1 MQSFAHCCRLKFPR
15 EERNME
21 RASPDARPSETIV
34 AEDTF
39 HNVLFYFVASLS
51 ILVMEPEAQC
61 EAQGNYNV
69 AFELQQE
76 AL

>member
-1 MQSFAHCCRLKFPR
+1 
-15 EERNME
+15 ME

-39 HNVLFYFVASLS
+39 HNVLFYFVASLR
-51 ILVMEPEAQC
+51 ILVMEPEALC
-61 EAQGNYNV
+61 ETQGNYNV
-69 AFELQQE
+69 AFETQQE